1 MPTVAPG
8 RVAIVKVSAA
18 GETVMLSGPVT
29 VSTGELVSVALT
41 CTVEVPAVV
50 GVPLT
55 TQPADKLSPA
65 GSVPPTWLQA

>member
-1 MPTVAPG
+1 VAPG
-8 RVAIVKVSAA
+8 RVVVVKISEA
-18 GETVMLSGPVT
+18 GETVILSGPVT

-55 TQPADKLSPA
+55 THPADKLSPA
-65 GSVPPTWLQA
+65 GSVPPTLLQA

>member
-1 MPTVAPG
+1 
-8 RVAIVKVSAA
+8 
-18 GETVMLSGPVT
+18 MLSGPVT
-29 VSTGELVSVALT
+29 VSTGVLVSVALT